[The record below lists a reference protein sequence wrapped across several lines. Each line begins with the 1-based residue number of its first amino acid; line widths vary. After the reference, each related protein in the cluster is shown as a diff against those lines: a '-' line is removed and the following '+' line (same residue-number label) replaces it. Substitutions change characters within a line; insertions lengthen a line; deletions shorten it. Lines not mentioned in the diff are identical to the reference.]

1 MWGKRSLRAILTV
14 LVLVLVLVLVPAA
27 WLGACSVPSDTR
39 EVTAVQDGTRP
50 GVVHVTEVYTFRGFF
65 RSDASSSH
73 WVLDDRGEIVN
84 FQIDEAAYEDTRG
97 LERTEAC
104 AGDDCYRVVPGHLRV
119 EYRHGEAGSYSV
131 AWQVTGDTYR
141 QLAEDHRNLG
151 DPAAHLSSRSVV
163 VHAVAGAHVVFV
175 ANGRDG
181 VLYRD
186 VRGRWHR
193 LGTPM
198 GGEGVYFDAPPLL
211 ATDPHPLNVTWYV
224 VGGVVLAVVVAGA
237 TTGIVRRRSRWRQ
250 GAWTAAVALVAGLVT
265 PRGCALPG
273 RRNVPGVLLRCT
285 ADLRH
290 ADHQC
295 GAGDPAGRSACA
307 YHDRGASPPPVG

>member
-14 LVLVLVLVLVPAA
+14 LVLVPAS
-27 WLGACSVPSDTR
+27 WLGACSAPSNTR
-39 EVTAVQDGTRP
+39 EVTAVQDGTLP
-50 GVVHVTEVYTFRGFF
+50 GVVHVAVLYTSRTLF
-65 RSDASSSH
+65 RSDSGSSH
-73 WVLDDRGEIVN
+73 WVLDDRGEIVIP
-84 FQIDEAAYEDTRG
+84 QLDEPAYG
-97 LERTEAC
+97 PERTEAC

-119 EYRHGEAGSYSV
+119 EYRHGDAGSYTV

-141 QLAEDHRNLG
+141 QLADDHRNLG
-151 DPAAHLSSRSVV
+151 DPAAHLSSRSIV
-163 VHAVAGAHVVFV
+163 VHAVAGGHVVFV

-186 VRGRWHR
+186 VGGRWHR

-211 ATDPHPLNVTWYV
+211 ATDPHPLDVAGYV

-250 GAWTAAVALVAGLVT
+250 GAWTAAVAMVAGLVT
-265 PRGCALPG
+265 LAGVHFPDVGMFPG
-273 RRNVPGVLLRCT
+273 FFYGVPLITATLVISVWLVIRREGLHVRT
-285 ADLRH
+285 ATE
-290 ADHQC
+290 AQAPPW
-295 GAGDPAGRSACA
+295 AG
-307 YHDRGASPPPVG
+307 